1 MKEKRH
7 IGEILRGADEPTAER
22 IAELS
27 PPADAETKDR
37 IFAQIQERMNKPES
51 LPEEHFTVT
60 AVHRTWKKY
69 AAAAASLLLA
79 VGIGGA
85 VLTRG
90 LPSQSPVQEEL
101 AASQYA
107 EETAQ
112 DISEPEET
120 HAEAVPETEVLPEHA
135 WTQDE
140 VWNLCM
146 KSRENLM
153 EYGRFSC
160 DTVKT
165 STLNN
170 SLQLEVQ
177 GVVELDFDAQIY
189 NSCATHFMYYPDS
202 VYIQEN
208 QWYYADGC
216 ELWLINYKTTD
227 SEDIGEFMQP
237 EQAFLFEGRGN
248 GDFPCSTPFYMET
261 FLSDFS
267 LWEIAGTDV
276 YCHRVDESSGE
287 EMLRACIVL
296 DVAGGAFIDSVD
308 AASHRVLVDAETGMW
323 LKLEDLD
330 KDGNVIGKMQ
340 LNDLKFG
347 ADAEIT
353 HPYNIGQ
360 KITKG
365 EYFFETPTALTD
377 VFLIHPTDYAPEE
390 TTVQPTTETAVETVV
405 ETVTETADVTEPTET
420 EPTETK
426 PTAPALTETVKTTA
440 QTTPALTETVKTT
453 AQTTPMQTQTAP
465 SVLTPEQEAAL
476 AQLREQGERMF
487 GAYIRQEKIITGELA
502 ADAPRLTRV
511 QMQAIIAESTDFA
524 DILARL
530 KAVQPYPDFIG
541 GSGVTNVEYWLDDE
555 GMEQIYL
562 TLEQEDVTYVKE
574 ADAEHDR
581 IWERLY

>member
-60 AVHRTWKKY
+60 TVHRPWKKY

-120 HAEAVPETEVLPEHA
+120 CVAAVPETEVLPDHA

-146 KSRENLM
+146 KSREHLM

-165 STLNN
+165 STLDN
-170 SLQLEVQ
+170 SVQLDVQ

-189 NSCATHFMYYPDS
+189 NSCVSHFMYYPDS

-216 ELWLINYKTTD
+216 ELWLIDYQTTD
-227 SEDIGEFMQP
+227 SEDSGKFMQP

-248 GDFPCSTPFYMET
+248 GDLACSTPFYMET

-276 YCHRVDESSGE
+276 YCHRADESSGE

-296 DVAGGAFIDSVD
+296 EVAGGAFIDFID
-308 AASHRVLVDAETGMW
+308 AASHRVLVDAATGIW

-330 KDGNVIGKMQ
+330 KDGNVIGKVQ

-347 ADAEIT
+347 ADAEST

-360 KITKG
+360 KIAKG

-377 VFLIHPTDYAPEE
+377 VFLVHPTDYAPEE
-390 TTVQPTTETAVETVV
+390 TTVQPTTETAVETVEETEITDEPTMETAA
-405 ETVTETADVTEPTET
+405 ETVEETEITDEPTMETAAENVEETEITDEPTAET
-420 EPTETK
+420 MI
-426 PTAPALTETVKTTA
+426 AP
-440 QTTPALTETVKTT
+440 
-453 AQTTPMQTQTAP
+453 
-465 SVLTPEQEAAL
+465 
-476 AQLREQGERMF
+476 
-487 GAYIRQEKIITGELA
+487 
-502 ADAPRLTRV
+502 
-511 QMQAIIAESTDFA
+511 
-524 DILARL
+524 
-530 KAVQPYPDFIG
+530 
-541 GSGVTNVEYWLDDE
+541 NV
-555 GMEQIYL
+555 
-562 TLEQEDVTYVKE
+562 
-574 ADAEHDR
+574 
-581 IWERLY
+581 

>member
-27 PPADAETKDR
+27 PPADDETKDR
-37 IFAQIQERMNKPES
+37 IFAQIQERMNTPES

-60 AVHRTWKKY
+60 SVHRPWKKY
-69 AAAAASLLLA
+69 AASAACLLLA
-79 VGIGGA
+79 AGIGSA
-85 VLTRG
+85 VLLRGG
-90 LPSQSPVQEEL
+90 LPEQPPVQEEL

-146 KSRENLM
+146 KSREHLM

-165 STLNN
+165 STLDH
-170 SLQLEVQ
+170 SIQLDVQ
-177 GVVELDFDAQIY
+177 GVVELDFKAEIY
-189 NSCATHFMYYPDS
+189 NSCVSHFMYYPDS

-216 ELWLINYKTTD
+216 ELWLIDYQTTD
-227 SEDIGEFMQP
+227 SEDSGNFTQP

-248 GDFPCSTPFYMET
+248 GDLACSTPFYTET

-276 YCHRVDESSGE
+276 YCHRADDGSGQE
-287 EMLRACIVL
+287 TERACIVL
-296 DVAGGAFIDSVD
+296 EVAGGVFQDVLE

-323 LKLEDLD
+323 LKLEGFDE
-330 KDGNVIGKMQ
+330 KGNSICKMQ

-360 KITKG
+360 KIQNG
-365 EYFFETPTALTD
+365 DYAFETPTALTD
-377 VFLIHPTDYAPEE
+377 VFLIHPTEYVPEE
-390 TTVQPTTETAVETVV
+390 TTAEPTAETAVETVV

-420 EPTETK
+420 A
-426 PTAPALTETVKTTA
+426 PTAPAQTESVKTTA
-440 QTTPALTETVKTT
+440 QTTTAKQTETVKTT

-465 SVLTPEQEAAL
+465 SALTPEQEAAL
-476 AQLREQGERMF
+476 AQLREQGEREF
-487 GAYIRQEKIITGELA
+487 GAFIRQEKIITGELA
-502 ADAPRLTRV
+502 ADAPRLTRA

-555 GMEQIYL
+555 GKEQIYL

-581 IWERLY
+581 VWERLY

>member
-60 AVHRTWKKY
+60 AVHRPWKKY
-69 AAAAASLLLA
+69 AASAACLLLA

-90 LPSQSPVQEEL
+90 LPAQSPVQEEL
-101 AASQYA
+101 GASQYA

-120 HAEAVPETEVLPEHA
+120 YVEAVPETEVLPDHA

-146 KSRENLM
+146 KSREHLM

-160 DTVKT
+160 DVSEVFYTENA
-165 STLNN
+165 S
-170 SLQLEVQ
+170 QLKMQ
-177 GVVELDFDAQIY
+177 GVVELDFTAQVY
-189 NSCATHFMYYPDS
+189 NSCATYFTGYQNDS
-202 VYIQEN
+202 VAIQEN

-216 ELWLINYKTTD
+216 ELWLIDYQFPDTST
-227 SEDIGEFMQP
+227 EDFGQFNQT

-248 GDFPCSTPFYMET
+248 GDFPCSTQDYMET

-267 LWEIAGTDV
+267 LWEIAGKDV
-276 YCHRVDESSGE
+276 YCHRADESSGE

-296 DVAGGAFIDSVD
+296 EVAGGAFIDSID

-323 LKLEDLD
+323 LSLEDLD
-330 KDGNVIGKMQ
+330 KNGNVIGYVR
-340 LNDLKFG
+340 LHDLKFG
-347 ADAEIT
+347 ADAEST

-360 KITKG
+360 KIQNG
-365 EYFFETPTALTD
+365 DYAFETPTALTD

-390 TTVQPTTETAVETVV
+390 TTAEPTAETVV
-405 ETVTETADVTEPTET
+405 ETVEETEITVQPTTEMAAETVEETEITDELTTETTAEPTAET
-420 EPTETK
+420 
-426 PTAPALTETVKTTA
+426 
-440 QTTPALTETVKTT
+440 
-453 AQTTPMQTQTAP
+453 M
-465 SVLTPEQEAAL
+465 
-476 AQLREQGERMF
+476 
-487 GAYIRQEKIITGELA
+487 
-502 ADAPRLTRV
+502 
-511 QMQAIIAESTDFA
+511 IAS
-524 DILARL
+524 
-530 KAVQPYPDFIG
+530 
-541 GSGVTNVEYWLDDE
+541 NV
-555 GMEQIYL
+555 
-562 TLEQEDVTYVKE
+562 
-574 ADAEHDR
+574 
-581 IWERLY
+581 

>member
-37 IFAQIQERMNKPES
+37 IFAQIQERMGTPES
-51 LPEEHFTVT
+51 QTEEHFTVT
-60 AVHRTWKKY
+60 TVHRPWKKY

-79 VGIGGA
+79 IGIGGA

-112 DISEPEET
+112 DISEPEES

-160 DTVKT
+160 DV
-165 STLNN
+165 S
-170 SLQLEVQ
+170 EVFYTENASELKMQ

-189 NSCATHFMYYPDS
+189 NSCATYFTGYQNDS
-202 VYIQEN
+202 IAIQEN

-216 ELWLINYKTTD
+216 ELWLIDYQTTD

-267 LWEIAGTDV
+267 LWEIAGKDV
-276 YCHRVDESSGE
+276 YCHRADESSGE

-296 DVAGGAFIDSVD
+296 EVAGGAFIDSVD
-308 AASHRVLVDAETGMW
+308 AASHRVLVDAETGIW

-405 ETVTETADVTEPTET
+405 ETEITDEPTMETAAENVEETEITDEPTTEAT
-420 EPTETK
+420 AEPTAET
-426 PTAPALTETVKTTA
+426 
-440 QTTPALTETVKTT
+440 
-453 AQTTPMQTQTAP
+453 M
-465 SVLTPEQEAAL
+465 
-476 AQLREQGERMF
+476 
-487 GAYIRQEKIITGELA
+487 
-502 ADAPRLTRV
+502 
-511 QMQAIIAESTDFA
+511 IAS
-524 DILARL
+524 
-530 KAVQPYPDFIG
+530 
-541 GSGVTNVEYWLDDE
+541 NV
-555 GMEQIYL
+555 
-562 TLEQEDVTYVKE
+562 
-574 ADAEHDR
+574 
-581 IWERLY
+581 